1 MSSLLNT
8 HLHTPLHPL
17 AVCFLSF
24 YCSLTLSLPPSP
36 FLLSATYWNTTQH
49 SFAFSLPLL
58 SFSPR
63 HFSPASCLNCNSLH
77 LTFQLPYTNKRTE
90 HFGRAW
96 RSAVGGKR
104 AFVRL
109 RRTAINHCF
118 FFFPAFF
125 TQANSW
131 RGGNLSLEQG
141 TVPPRTHTHVPSPFY
156 SSLSFILVQLTYG
169 NGERFMKCVW
179 VVAETNFCVV
189 QEQIGLIYQRYRFI
203 LLCIASEYSCRIN
216 MCECLEEQLPG
227 KWREVLKK
235 TWRSASGIQCF
246 FFVVFF

>member
-118 FFFPAFF
+118 FFFFPAFF

-141 TVPPRTHTHVPSPFY
+141 TVPPRTHTHTCTIPFLFFSFFY
-156 SSLSFILVQLTYG
+156 SSAAHI
-169 NGERFMKCVW
+169 W
-179 VVAETNFCVV
+179 
-189 QEQIGLIYQRYRFI
+189 
-203 LLCIASEYSCRIN
+203 
-216 MCECLEEQLPG
+216 
-227 KWREVLKK
+227 KWREIHEVCLGCG
-235 TWRSASGIQCF
+235 RDQLLCSARANWVDLSKIQVYSALHSFGIF
-246 FFVVFF
+246 L

>member
-118 FFFPAFF
+118 FFFFSRLFHSSQQLKRRKSVAGAGDC
-125 TQANSW
+125 TS
-131 RGGNLSLEQG
+131 
-141 TVPPRTHTHVPSPFY
+141 THTHTHMYHP
-156 SSLSFILVQLTYG
+156 L
-169 NGERFMKCVW
+169 
-179 VVAETNFCVV
+179 
-189 QEQIGLIYQRYRFI
+189 FI
-203 LLCIASEYSCRIN
+203 LLF
-216 MCECLEEQLPG
+216 LL
-227 KWREVLKK
+227 
-235 TWRSASGIQCF
+235 F
-246 FFVVFF
+246 